1 MSYCVTKKD
10 TGTLFADLPSD
21 LEQRKKL
28 AESLRQQIEQDTN
41 EKDKEIH
48 QLVLNELEKTE

>member
-1 MSYCVTKKD
+1 MSYCVMKKD

-28 AESLRQQIEQDTN
+28 AASLRQQIEQDTN

-48 QLVLNELEKTE
+48 QLVLDELEKTE

>member
-1 MSYCVTKKD
+1 MSYCVMKKD
-10 TGTLFADLPSD
+10 AGTLFADLPSD

-28 AESLRQQIEQDTN
+28 AEPLRQQIEQDTN